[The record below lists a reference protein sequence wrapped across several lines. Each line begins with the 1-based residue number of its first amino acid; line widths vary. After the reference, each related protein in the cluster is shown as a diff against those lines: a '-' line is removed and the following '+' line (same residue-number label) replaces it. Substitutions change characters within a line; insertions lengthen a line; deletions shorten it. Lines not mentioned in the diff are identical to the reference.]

1 MFDFQKDC
9 GLEIIKEL
17 VVGESNI
24 SRIYGFILYTERD
37 AYVAKVLRDDD
48 FWKSLDAI
56 SGSSWPIFAARP
68 LQRGGYTTK
77 GYRPNGI
84 GMMIHSWD
92 EPIANKA
99 VLDYFGIQDSKELP
113 LFIAFMWDDSDNL
126 NQVSVHINGHSEDS
140 VYGSLKEIVSIISRT
155 EAAVLPENKGTVN
168 VFRNVKS
175 ALEGLEW
182 KISAISRGKVV
193 AKIAEFLSVFMG
205 R

>member
-24 SRIYGFILYTERD
+24 SRIYGFILYTEKD

-68 LQRGGYTTK
+68 LQRGSYTTK

-155 EAAVLPENKGTVN
+155 EAEVLPENKGTVN
-168 VFRNVKS
+168 LFRNVKS

-205 R
+205 